1 MYFSLVRIPFGSDYF
16 DFLRDSDFGNMYHA
30 HQLLWK
36 LFPDNPDAE
45 RDFLFREQR
54 EYNRVYYYLVS
65 ERKPDNLYGLEVQ
78 TKEYEPVIKAGD
90 IFSFV
95 LRANPVVAKK
105 REGKEKSVQHDVLMD
120 AKKEAHN
127 KGFSEEEE
135 FHNVQKRAIGWIEN
149 RAAKSGF
156 SIEEGKVSFEG
167 YRQYSFSKRKRER
180 IKFSTVDYYGM
191 LRVEDPETFQK
202 SLFHGIGKKKAFGCG
217 LLLIK
222 PV

>member
-1 MYFSLVRIPFGSDYF
+1 MYFSVVRIPSGSDYF
-16 DFLRDSDFGNMYHA
+16 DFLKDSDFRNMYHA

-36 LFPDNPDAE
+36 LFPHNPDAE

-54 EYNRVYYYLVS
+54 EHNRIYYYLVS
-65 ERKPDNLYGLEVQ
+65 AREPENLYGLKVQ
-78 TKEYEPVIKAGD
+78 TKEYAPVIKAGD
-90 IFSFV
+90 VFSFV

-105 REGKEKSVQHDVLMD
+105 REGKENSVQHDVLMD
-120 AKKEAHN
+120 AKKEARRN
-127 KGFSEEEE
+127 GFSEEEE
-135 FHNVQKRAIGWIEN
+135 NQHVRKKTIGWIKN

-156 SIEEGKVSFEG
+156 SIEAGKIGFEG
-167 YRQYSFSKRKRER
+167 YRQYSFYKKNKER
-180 IKFSTVDYYGM
+180 IKFSTVDYYGI
-191 LRVEDPETFQK
+191 LRVEDSEAFQR